1 MNSIAWYSIIYANTI
16 EVQLFARRWSGTL
29 FCLQI
34 ELIKWNEMQ
43 LNVLHQTM
51 IIIIIAIVASTL
63 KKIATINYFFF
74 QLHVMYNSHTMGII
88 WEFVRCL
95 SLSLSL
101 CPSIWLSVHFS
112 LYPWHIFTLLFAFD
126 IAFVLLWFIYFF
138 SSLFLQLFSCS
149 THVFLAY
156 KILHR
161 SAAVICVCN

>member
-95 SLSLSL
+95 SLSLTLPVYLTQCPLLALSL
-101 CPSIWLSVHFS
+101 AYFHLAICVWYCFCSTLI
-112 LYPWHIFTLLFAFD
+112 YLLFF
-126 IAFVLLWFIYFF
+126 IAIFAIV
-138 SSLFLQLFSCS
+138 
-149 THVFLAY
+149 
-156 KILHR
+156 
-161 SAAVICVCN
+161 